1 MKWAAVEAAGSS
13 PCRSGRAPSGS
24 ACSSASAEPARAARR
39 APRRRG
45 SRAGAPPR
53 PGWGTAQGGTLS
65 VLRHLA
71 RELEQPSEPER
82 ARVQQRRQLPRR
94 GARREERAQLG
105 VHAREERGEQR
116 QVRRRRAGRAGL
128 PRPGGGGGGGGGGR
142 AQPRVQLDGR
152 DGAALR
158 VEANGELEVLAW
170 LGVESGSGI
179 GSGIG
184 SVVRVREGSVVSG
197 QCQGQWSVGRVRG
210 RGRGRAR
217 SARRRPA
224 RASSSRGRSAASR
237 WPPAA
242 PRVGRHPAAGE

>member
-24 ACSSASAEPARAARR
+24 ACSSASAEPTRAARR

-128 PRPGGGGGGGGGGR
+128 PRPGGGGGGGGR

-184 SVVRVREGSVVSG
+184 SGKVRDRVR
-197 QCQGQWSVGRVRG
+197 QCRRHLGRPRG
-210 RGRGRAR
+210 DRRC
-217 SARRRPA
+217 RRRLRTKGIRGLGERGADRAVPA
-224 RASSSRGRSAASR
+224 GL
-237 WPPAA
+237 
-242 PRVGRHPAAGE
+242 